1 MSAAVASP
9 LAGNHQPTL
18 IAADM
23 QFDVVISG
31 GGMTGAVL
39 ALLLKQQQPALRL
52 AVIEQQSLQQQ
63 VPASSFDSRSIALSA
78 ASVELLQQAGLWQAL
93 KPHACP
99 IEQIHVSDRG
109 HFGKARLQASDYQRS
124 ALGYVIEIEHIGA
137 VVYQQLAALA
147 EPVQWFRPA
156 SISRINPPTEPDWR
170 TLQLTDGT
178 LLQTRLLV
186 LAEGGDSPGRQLAGI
201 EVLQQDYQQTAL
213 IANIA
218 IHGSHQNRA
227 FERFTADG
235 PLALLPLSSQPLS
248 SQQLSQPS
256 LSQQPLSQQQAREA
270 ARYSLVWTLAPAEA
284 QRLQQC
290 PPTQFLAELQRAF
303 GYRAGEFSQVGNRV
317 CYPLALKRAK
327 QASSHRLVLC
337 GNSLHSLHPIAGQGF
352 NLALRDIA
360 ALVSLIGMQA
370 DAGFDTGA
378 SVDAGLDAGSYA
390 LVRQYAQL
398 READMATV
406 ITFTDSMVRLFSNQ
420 SRLMALGRNLA
431 LSQLNHC
438 SALKALFAGQSMGLT
453 PLAQQQRSLLQY
465 QQRQHAMQQ
474 QTRLHQA
481 GQQQANQSMPEGSAV
496 PAPNQTTGAI

>member
-1 MSAAVASP
+1 MSVAIASP
-9 LAGNHQPTL
+9 LGGNHQQKLTT
-18 IAADM
+18 ADL

-31 GGMTGAVL
+31 GGMTGALL
-39 ALLLKQQQPALRL
+39 ALLLKQQQPALKL
-52 AVIEQQSLQQQ
+52 AVIEQQSLQQV
-63 VPASSFDSRSIALSA
+63 VPTCSFDSRSIALSA

-93 KPHACP
+93 KPVACA
-99 IEQIHVSDRG
+99 IESIQVSDRG
-109 HFGKARLQASDYQRS
+109 HFGKVRLQASTYQRS

-137 VVYQQLAALA
+137 LVYQQLATLA
-147 EPVQWFRPA
+147 APVQWFRPA
-156 SISRINPPTEPDWR
+156 SISRISAPTDPDWR
-170 TLQLTDGT
+170 TLQLNDGT

-201 EVLQQDYQQTAL
+201 DVLQQDYQQTAL

-218 IHGSHQNRA
+218 IHGSHQQRA
-227 FERFTADG
+227 YERFTADG
-235 PLALLPLSSQPLS
+235 PLALLPLSLQPLS
-248 SQQLSQPS
+248 SQPLSP
-256 LSQQPLSQQQAREA
+256 QQPREQ
-270 ARYSLVWTLAPAEA
+270 ARYSLVWTLTPAEA
-284 QRLQQC
+284 LRLQQC
-290 PPTQFLAELQRAF
+290 PPAQFLAELQQAF

-337 GNSLHSLHPIAGQGF
+337 GNSLHNLHPIAGQGF

-360 ALVSLIGMQA
+360 ALVSLIGIHA
-370 DAGFDTGA
+370 DAGF
-378 SVDAGLDAGSYA
+378 AGDAGSYA

-438 SALKALFAGQSMGLT
+438 SALKALFAAQSMGLT
-453 PLAQQQRSLLQY
+453 PLTQQQRHLLRHAQQQQAE
-465 QQRQHAMQQ
+465 QHLAE
-474 QTRLHQA
+474 
-481 GQQQANQSMPEGSAV
+481 QQQANQST
-496 PAPNQTTGAI
+496 PAGGATLHHHAASQEQFNA

>member
-1 MSAAVASP
+1 MSVAIASP
-9 LAGNHQPTL
+9 QGGNHEQKRTT
-18 IAADM
+18 ADL

-31 GGMTGAVL
+31 GGMTGALL
-39 ALLLKQQQPALRL
+39 ALLLKQQQPALKL
-52 AVIEQQSLQQQ
+52 AVIEQQSLQQV
-63 VPASSFDSRSIALSA
+63 VPTSSFDSRSIALSA

-93 KPHACP
+93 KPVACA
-99 IEQIHVSDRG
+99 IESIHVSDRG
-109 HFGKARLQASDYQRS
+109 HFGKVRLQASSYQRS

-137 VVYQQLAALA
+137 LVYQQLATLA
-147 EPVQWFRPA
+147 APVQWFRPA
-156 SISRINPPTEPDWR
+156 SISQISAPTDPDWR
-170 TLQLTDGT
+170 TLQLNDGT

-201 EVLQQDYQQTAL
+201 DVLQQDYQQTAL

-218 IHGSHQNRA
+218 IHGSHQQRA
-227 FERFTADG
+227 YERFTADG
-235 PLALLPLSSQPLS
+235 PLALLPLSSQ
-248 SQQLSQPS
+248 
-256 LSQQPLSQQQAREA
+256 QQPHEQ
-270 ARYSLVWTLAPAEA
+270 ARYSLVWTLTPAEA
-284 QRLQQC
+284 LRLQQC
-290 PPTQFLAELQRAF
+290 PPAQFLAELQQAF

-337 GNSLHSLHPIAGQGF
+337 GNSLHNLHPIAGQGF

-360 ALVSLIGMQA
+360 ALVSLVGIHA
-370 DAGFDTGA
+370 DAGF
-378 SVDAGLDAGSYA
+378 AGDAGSYA

-438 SALKALFAGQSMGLT
+438 SALKALFAAQSMGLT
-453 PLAQQQRSLLQY
+453 PLTQQQRHLL
-465 QQRQHAMQQ
+465 RFAEQQ
-474 QTRLHQA
+474 QAQ
-481 GQQQANQSMPEGSAV
+481 QQQANQSTPAGSANLHHQ
-496 PAPNQTTGAI
+496 PAPQERFNA

>member
-1 MSAAVASP
+1 MSAAIASP
-9 LAGNHQPTL
+9 QAGNHEPNLT
-18 IAADM
+18 AAAL

-31 GGMTGAVL
+31 GGMTGALL

-52 AVIEQQSLQQQ
+52 AVIEQQSLQQE
-63 VPASSFDSRSIALSA
+63 VPASSFDSRSIALAA

-99 IEQIHVSDRG
+99 IEHIHVSDRG
-109 HFGKARLQASDYQRS
+109 HFGKARLQASSYQRS

-137 VVYQQLAALA
+137 VVYQQLASLA
-147 EPVQWFRPA
+147 KPVQWFRPA
-156 SISRINPPTEPDWR
+156 SISRISAPTEPDWR

-218 IHGSHQNRA
+218 INGSHQNRA

-235 PLALLPLSSQPLS
+235 PLALLPLPPQPLS
-248 SQQLSQPS
+248 SQPL
-256 LSQQPLSQQQAREA
+256 LQQPLSQQQARDV
-270 ARYSLVWTLAPAEA
+270 ARYSLVWTLTPAEA
-284 QRLQQC
+284 HRLQQC
-290 PPTQFLAELQRAF
+290 PPAQFLAELQQAF
-303 GYRAGEFSQVGNRV
+303 GYRAGEFVQVGNRV
-317 CYPLALKRAK
+317 CYPLALKRAS
-327 QASSHRLVLC
+327 QAASHRLVLC

-360 ALVSLIGMQA
+360 ALVSLVGLHGGVDA
-370 DAGFDTGA
+370 DAGF
-378 SVDAGLDAGSYA
+378 AGDAGSYA

-406 ITFTDSMVRLFSNQ
+406 ISFTDAMVRLFSNQ

-453 PLAQQQRSLLQY
+453 PLLKQQRSLLQ
-465 QQRQHAMQQ
+465 HAE
-474 QTRLHQA
+474 
-481 GQQQANQSMPEGSAV
+481 QQAKHSTPDGGAV
-496 PAPNQTTGAI
+496 LLHHTAKQEQLNA